1 MLEIARQKNPGIDI
15 VVRTQSHE
23 EQARLRAEH
32 SGRIIMGEHELARA
46 MLHYTLRHFGVPPE
60 RTRLLVED
68 QASIELAAEA
78 ERR

>member
-23 EQARLRAEH
+23 
-32 SGRIIMGEHELARA
+32 ELARA

-78 ERR
+78 DRR